1 MPRSAQKCDKYLFL
15 VVWFDQCHWPKI
27 MSSLLNVPS
36 LSIVAVNVVPG
47 VMIVG
52 AIAHRRGLNPVAT
65 TNVMIGIQNY
75 EHNHEYVPV

>member
-1 MPRSAQKCDKYLFL
+1 
-15 VVWFDQCHWPKI
+15 